1 MDPCGDDEIRRLL
14 RLKRYELPPPGYF
27 ENFLHEFRR
36 RRCDESLCQPRWR
49 ICFERARDFVVWH
62 NLRPLKYTSAGIVAV
77 VACAAVFS
85 IRLYQHPDI
94 TQLAVQASPIP
105 SPPSNTEKELEFAP
119 PVFIPRF
126 DVQSTLFP
134 DSRDVPMLPV
144 DLLRSDQFIQLRL
157 ERDHRE
163 RK

>member
-1 MDPCGDDEIRRLL
+1 MDPCGDDEIGRLL
-14 RLKRYELPPPGYF
+14 RLKRYELPPPGYY
-27 ENFLHEFRR
+27 ESVLHEFRR
-36 RRCDESLCQPRWR
+36 HRCDELLRQPRWR
-49 ICFERARDFVVWH
+49 ICFQRARDFVVWD

-77 VACAAVFS
+77 VACAGVFS

-94 TQLAVQASPIP
+94 TQSAAQASPIP
-105 SPPSNTEKELEFAP
+105 STPSNTEKELEFAP

-134 DSRDVPMLPV
+134 DSRDVPVLPV

-157 ERDHRE
+157 EP
-163 RK
+163 